1 MVDFKSIGTE
11 PFLNYDN
18 RTLAERDTIQ
28 YSVSLGLIMIVF
40 FVDFICLSVSYND
53 ERQKRLEF
61 LLKNRIEV
69 ESKLVKNIFSMLVP
83 KFIEK
88 AITEQSYLF
97 YH

>member
-1 MVDFKSIGTE
+1 MK
-11 PFLNYDN
+11 YDN

-88 AITEQSYLF
+88 AITEQS
-97 YH
+97 